1 MDKPLVLVV
10 DDEKQVADIITQTI
24 KETDKYDALT
34 AYSAD
39 EALAVLRKHKVLFG
53 LGGNKIKLIC
63 LDIKMPGM
71 DGLTLLEKIR
81 RDYGQDIGLL
91 MLTAWED
98 EEKWERAT
106 SGFVLN
112 YIKKPYKKEE
122 LLATID
128 KFFSGKEGELV
139 LNTFEK
145 HLDKR
150 AEFKAKKEV

>member
-1 MDKPLVLVV
+1 MDKPLILVV
-10 DDEKQVADIITQTI
+10 DDEKQVADVITQTI
-24 KETDKYDALT
+24 TETNKYTALT

-39 EALAVLRKHKVLFG
+39 EALAALKNNRILFG
-53 LGGNKIKLIC
+53 FGGNKIKLIC

-71 DGLTLLEKIR
+71 DGLELLEKIR
-81 RDYGQDIGLL
+81 RDHGQDIGVL

-112 YIKKPYKKEE
+112 YLKKPYKKDE
-122 LLATID
+122 LLTTIN
-128 KFFSGKEGELV
+128 KFFMGKEGELV

-145 HLDKR
+145 HLEKKE
-150 AEFKAKKEV
+150 EFKAKKAV